1 MEAHAD
7 WQQIKGDTWPNAE
20 TRVVQLYLANKTAV
34 MLHMR
39 EAAREFFRSP
49 YRKWNE
55 GELLACGINAK
66 GFAEYA
72 RRYVEF
78 VTRPQSDPGHDAEA
92 TLHMTL
98 VQLSLSRVDWDAIA
112 TWWRAVV
119 SAECEIHGSQL

>member
-1 MEAHAD
+1 MATKD
-7 WQQIKGDTWPNAE
+7 GWQQITGDMWPNLE

-39 EAAREFFRSP
+39 EAAREFFHSP

-55 GELLACGINAK
+55 GELLACGANAE
-66 GFAEYA
+66 GFAEYV

-78 VTRPQSDPGHDAEA
+78 VTRPQRDPGHDAEG
-92 TLHMTL
+92 TLHMKL

-112 TWWRAVV
+112 KWWHAVV
-119 SAECEIHGSQL
+119 SAECEIHCSQL